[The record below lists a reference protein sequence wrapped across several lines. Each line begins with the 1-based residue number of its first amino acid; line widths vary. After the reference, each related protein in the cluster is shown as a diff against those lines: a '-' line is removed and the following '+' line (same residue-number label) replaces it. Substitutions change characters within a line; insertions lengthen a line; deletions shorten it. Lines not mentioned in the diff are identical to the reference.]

1 MTLPLGQIS
10 MSEVNVELGLS
21 STALISLNDAAVR
34 TLAGVGGAGTIISM
48 QNLQGKS
55 NTFPFNLS
63 GTDVNLRNAAI
74 AAGWNTTAKVI
85 ATITAPTTI
94 SSTSTGTPALTV
106 NGAFPNGAELINNGI
121 ILGRGGNGGGGAN
134 ISTPPSASFY
144 TAGSNGSVGGAGLTV
159 TVPLTLNNGSG
170 TIAGGGGGG
179 GGGSGRA
186 LSARGQY
193 NAAGGG
199 GGGGRGVSTG
209 GPGGVASG
217 GGGGNSSGL
226 PGGAGT
232 LLAAGAG
239 GPRGPNMSG
248 PGGTISAGPGGAGGT
263 WGSAGAAGGN
273 AVPTGSPVSTG
284 GASGAAI
291 AGNSNITYVSTGTR
305 LGPVNP

>member
-34 TLAGVGGAGTIISM
+34 TLAGVGGAGTVISM

-55 NTFPFNLS
+55 NAFPFNLS

-121 ILGRGGNGGGGAN
+121 ILGRGGNGGPGA
-134 ISTPPSASFY
+134 SVSASNANFY
-144 TAGSNGSVGGAGLTV
+144 VTGGTGGVGGAALTV
-159 TVPLTLNNGSG
+159 TVPLTLANGSG

-179 GGGSGRA
+179 GGGGGRA
-186 LSARGQY
+186 FNARGQY
-193 NAAGGG
+193 NVAGGG

-217 GGGGNSSGL
+217 GGGGNSSGQA
-226 PGGAGT
+226 GGAGT

-239 GPRGPNMSG
+239 GPRGPTLSG
-248 PGGTISAGPGGAGGT
+248 PGGTSFGGAGGAGGT
-263 WGSAGAAGGN
+263 WGSSGSVGGDT
-273 AVPTGSPVSTG
+273 VPADSRGGPA